1 MSIDKLGGGGQLTR
15 AGVIPILEG
24 GQRTHDI
31 TVGLRE
37 RSVRYKPAVTVMHD
51 SVVWDFET
59 DGK

>member
-1 MSIDKLGGGGQLTR
+1 MRTDKSG
-15 AGVIPILEG
+15 EG
-24 GQRTHDI
+24 GQCTHDI

-37 RSVRYKPAVTVMHD
+37 RSVRYKPAVTVIHD